1 MFAIQDGSC
10 LRDDIIEGFSS
21 KEKEDIQMK
30 RIVQLTMVVM
40 LLFCSSSVTFAADDT
55 LRNAISI
62 QSDEQVIKEMI
73 QSFRL

>member
-1 MFAIQDGSC
+1 
-10 LRDDIIEGFSS
+10 
-21 KEKEDIQMK
+21 MK